1 MHNLC
6 KALVAIVYY
15 KIKKIFELK
24 SEEYRDGIKRKGD
37 KIGMGHKALHIIM
50 ELLTVQC
57 LQVNDV
63 IPILS
68 PLCVV
73 VAATY

>member
-1 MHNLC
+1 MRVET
-6 KALVAIVYY
+6 LVFIFYHKVRQYFVVEN
-15 KIKKIFELK
+15 KIFFELK

-37 KIGMGHKALHIIM
+37 KIGMRYKALHIIM

-57 LQVNDV
+57 LQVNEV

-68 PLCVV
+68 PM
-73 VAATY
+73 